1 MSGLGQKVKEI
12 LHKDRSNDDATPH
25 PPGSFPTEDMEPSDT
40 REGYSK
46 KYEHNKLHK
55 ADDPRGWTESDK
67 DASRSHGYK
76 DSGVGMTGSED
87 RTSYKPGQENMPE
100 RRDESFGDRRDDTL
114 GGRRDDTLGG
124 RRDDALDRTTESSTM
139 GQKDP
144 LAPSTQEH
152 PYWGDLPSQGGVH
165 NSVIGHGSPEDEARR
180 HRDVHSGATE
190 ATHNPSSTLES
201 GTFLSRRDRDDSTR
215 NTDPNAARPGEQMRP
230 DERTSRSHYKE
241 GLAGA
246 GAAGAGAYGAHK
258 LSERRDRDDTL
269 GNTEP
274 YGSRLGNQTRP
285 DERTSDSHYKE
296 GLAGA
301 GAAGAGAYG
310 AHKLNERRHDRDEP
324 RQYDQT
330 ADRTQPEEHKQR
342 AFPLLGKDHKEPKE
356 HKEHHHHDKV
366 KDDKE
371 KDSKLGGLFHRKDKD
386 DAERVGDYDNDK
398 HHHSKTGPALGAAGA
413 AGAAGAYAATRD
425 RHDDDNR
432 RDNTARDYQD
442 PSATQ
447 HTTKYPAAG
456 LDSTRDYS
464 TQGTNPSSGGATQM
478 PYRQQDIDS
487 HRGRDLATGAA
498 GGAAA
503 GLGAGALASHYGR
516 RDDDRTANQ
525 RGTGFDNQSYDPS
538 ATSQKSGSQH
548 MHGLS
553 APAVADERYDSQ
565 ANQPTNFSHKDP
577 MGQNQQHD
585 SHRGAGLAAGT
596 AAGLGAGALAS
607 RSGRDHDRDD
617 RSGLESNRGYE
628 NQSAYP
634 TEGSAMNPSR
644 GYDQQHDSHRGTGM
658 AAGTAAGLGAAGL
671 ASHAG
676 RDNDRNERSGLG
688 SNQGFQSQDPYSS
701 ERSAMNPGS
710 QSYEQ
715 QDSHRGMG
723 LGAGTAAGLGA
734 GALASRA
741 GRDHDEKSGLGS
753 NRGFNSQDP
762 YSSERSAMNPGS
774 QDAYSSERSA
784 MNPGSEQRDSHR
796 GPGLATGAAAGLGAG
811 ALASHAADHRREN
824 DQFNTGNNNRG
835 FQSQS
840 GMTGSGLGNQMGE
853 NTGFGNQSGITG
865 MGQNTRLG
873 NQSGMTE
880 NTGMMGNTSGN
891 DFSNKQSMPGAQPER
906 ESEPFTERKKEHDH
920 TLMDNANSGKYN
932 KLSSGTPSGIAYD

>member
-67 DASRSHGYK
+67 DASRSHDYK

-230 DERTSRSHYKE
+230 DERTSGSHYKE

-398 HHHSKTGPALGAAGA
+398 HHPSKTGPALGAAGA

-710 QSYEQ
+710 Q
-715 QDSHRGMG
+715 
-723 LGAGTAAGLGA
+723 
-734 GALASRA
+734 
-741 GRDHDEKSGLGS
+741 
-753 NRGFNSQDP
+753 
-762 YSSERSAMNPGS
+762 
-774 QDAYSSERSA
+774 DAYSSERSA

-796 GPGLATGAAAGLGAG
+796 GAGLATGAAAGLGAG

-824 DQFNTGNNNRG
+824 DQFNTGDNNRG

-853 NTGFGNQSGITG
+853 NTGFGNQSGMTG
-865 MGQNTRLG
+865 MGQNTGLG

-906 ESEPFTERKKEHDH
+906 ESQPFTERKKEHDH

>member
-76 DSGVGMTGSED
+76 DSSVGMTGSED
-87 RTSYKPGQENMPE
+87 RTSYKPGHENMSE

-124 RRDDALDRTTESSTM
+124 RRDDTLDRTTESSTM

-215 NTDPNAARPGEQMRP
+215 NTDPNATRPGEQMRP
-230 DERTSRSHYKE
+230 DERTSGSHYKE
-241 GLAGA
+241 GL
-246 GAAGAGAYGAHK
+246 AGAGAYGAHK

-274 YGSRLGNQTRP
+274 YGSRPGDQTRP

-310 AHKLNERRHDRDEP
+310 AHKLNERRHDKDEP

-330 ADRTQPEEHKQR
+330 ADRTQPEEHKHR

-456 LDSTRDYS
+456 LDSSRDYS

-487 HRGRDLATGAA
+487 HRGRDIATGAT

-538 ATSQKSGSQH
+538 ATSQQSGSQH

-553 APAVADERYDSQ
+553 ALAVADDRYDSQ

-634 TEGSAMNPSR
+634 TEGSAMDPSSR

-710 QSYEQ
+710 Q
-715 QDSHRGMG
+715 
-723 LGAGTAAGLGA
+723 
-734 GALASRA
+734 
-741 GRDHDEKSGLGS
+741 
-753 NRGFNSQDP
+753 
-762 YSSERSAMNPGS
+762 
-774 QDAYSSERSA
+774 DAYSSERSA

-796 GPGLATGAAAGLGAG
+796 GAGLATGAAAGLGAG
-811 ALASHAADHRREN
+811 ALASHPADHRREN
-824 DQFNTGNNNRG
+824 DQFNTGDNNRG

-853 NTGFGNQSGITG
+853 NTGFGNQSGMTG
-865 MGQNTRLG
+865 MGQNTGLG
-873 NQSGMTE
+873 NQSGMAE

>member
-40 REGYSK
+40 IEGYSK

-87 RTSYKPGQENMPE
+87 RTSYKPGQENMSE

-114 GGRRDDTLGG
+114 GGRRDDALGG
-124 RRDDALDRTTESSTM
+124 RRDDTLDRTTESSTM

-144 LAPSTQEH
+144 LAPSTEEH

-201 GTFLSRRDRDDSTR
+201 GTFLNRRDRDDSTR
-215 NTDPNAARPGEQMRP
+215 NTDPHAARP
-230 DERTSRSHYKE
+230 DEKTSGSHYKE

-246 GAAGAGAYGAHK
+246 GAAGAGAGAYGAHK
-258 LSERRDRDDTL
+258 LNERRDRDETL

-274 YGSRLGNQTRP
+274 YGSRPGDQTRP

-301 GAAGAGAYG
+301 GAVGAGAYG
-310 AHKLNERRHDRDEP
+310 AHKLNERRHDKDEP

-330 ADRTQPEEHKQR
+330 TDRTQPEEHKQR

-356 HKEHHHHDKV
+356 HKEHHHHEKV

-432 RDNTARDYQD
+432 RDNTARNYQD

-456 LDSTRDYS
+456 LDSSRDYS
-464 TQGTNPSSGGATQM
+464 TQGTDPSSGGAPQM
-478 PYRQQDIDS
+478 PYRQEDIDS
-487 HRGRDLATGAA
+487 HRGRNIATGAA

-525 RGTGFDNQSYDPS
+525 RGSGFDNQSYDPS
-538 ATSQKSGSQH
+538 ATSQQSGSQH
-548 MHGLS
+548 VHGLS

-565 ANQPTNFSHKDP
+565 SNQPTNFSHKDP

-596 AAGLGAGALAS
+596 AAGV
-607 RSGRDHDRDD
+607 
-617 RSGLESNRGYE
+617 
-628 NQSAYP
+628 
-634 TEGSAMNPSR
+634 
-644 GYDQQHDSHRGTGM
+644 
-658 AAGTAAGLGAAGL
+658 GAAGL

-676 RDNDRNERSGLG
+676 RDHDRNERSGLG

-715 QDSHRGMG
+715 QDSHRGTG

-796 GPGLATGAAAGLGAG
+796 GAGLATGAAAGLGAG
-811 ALASHAADHRREN
+811 ALASHAGDHRREN
-824 DQFNTGNNNRG
+824 DQYNTGDNNRG

-840 GMTGSGLGNQMGE
+840 GMTGTGLGNQMGE
-853 NTGFGNQSGITG
+853 NTGFGNQSGMTG
-865 MGQNTRLG
+865 MGQNTGLG

-880 NTGMMGNTSGN
+880 NTGMVGNTSGLGNTSGN
-891 DFSNKQSMPGAQPER
+891 DFSNKQSMPGAQPQR

>member
-25 PPGSFPTEDMEPSDT
+25 PPGSFPTEDMEPSNII
-40 REGYSK
+40 EGYSK

-76 DSGVGMTGSED
+76 DSSLGMTGSED
-87 RTSYKPGQENMPE
+87 RTSYKPGQENMSE
-100 RRDESFGDRRDDTL
+100 RRDDTLGDRRDDTL
-114 GGRRDDTLGG
+114 GGRRDDT
-124 RRDDALDRTTESSTM
+124 LDRTTESSTM

-144 LAPSTQEH
+144 LAPSTEEH

-201 GTFLSRRDRDDSTR
+201 GTFLNRRDRDDSTR
-215 NTDPNAARPGEQMRP
+215 NTDPHAARPGEQMRP
-230 DERTSRSHYKE
+230 DERTSGSHYKE
-241 GLAGA
+241 GLAGT

-258 LSERRDRDDTL
+258 LNERRDRDETL

-274 YGSRLGNQTRP
+274 YGSRPGDQTRP

-301 GAAGAGAYG
+301 GAVGAGAYG
-310 AHKLNERRHDRDEP
+310 AHKLNERRHDKDEP

-356 HKEHHHHDKV
+356 HKEHHHHEKV

-432 RDNTARDYQD
+432 RDNTARNYQD
-442 PSATQ
+442 SSATQ

-456 LDSTRDYS
+456 LDSSRDYN
-464 TQGTNPSSGGATQM
+464 TQGTNPSSGGAPQM
-478 PYRQQDIDS
+478 PYRQEDIDS
-487 HRGRDLATGAA
+487 HRGRNIATGAA

-525 RGTGFDNQSYDPS
+525 PGSGFDNQSYDPS
-538 ATSQKSGSQH
+538 ATSQQSGSQH
-548 MHGLS
+548 VHGLS
-553 APAVADERYDSQ
+553 AAAVADERYDSQ

-607 RSGRDHDRDD
+607 RSDRDHDRDN

-628 NQSAYP
+628 NQSSYP
-634 TEGSAMNPSR
+634 TEGSAMNPSSR
-644 GYDQQHDSHRGTGM
+644 NYDQQHDSHRGTGM

-671 ASHAG
+671 ASH
-676 RDNDRNERSGLG
+676 
-688 SNQGFQSQDPYSS
+688 
-701 ERSAMNPGS
+701 
-710 QSYEQ
+710 
-715 QDSHRGMG
+715 
-723 LGAGTAAGLGA
+723 
-734 GALASRA
+734 A

-796 GPGLATGAAAGLGAG
+796 GAGLATGAAAGLGAG
-811 ALASHAADHRREN
+811 ALASHAGDHRREN
-824 DQFNTGNNNRG
+824 DQYNTGDNSRG

-840 GMTGSGLGNQMGE
+840 GMTGTGLGNQMGE
-853 NTGFGNQSGITG
+853 NTGFGNQSGMTG
-865 MGQNTRLG
+865 MGQNTGLG

-880 NTGMMGNTSGN
+880 NTGMMGNTSSLSNTSGN
-891 DFSNKQSMPGAQPER
+891 DFSNKQSMPGAQPQR